1 MNNFEIPENDSI
13 LTDEELFSLKEH
25 IHVQDTWRLFWKSF
39 DLFWWLFCLSL
50 KVYLHRFQLLF

>member
-50 KVYLHRFQLLF
+50 KV